1 MCSTCSAMANT
12 EIEEFTERACRVFRE
27 GSLVPTV
34 VGARIHPAG
43 SAHFEVEAS
52 WSQRELK
59 RGKKVVFSKSYFV
72 GVEGG
77 KVERL
82 SASTFQADASRM

>member
-1 MCSTCSAMANT
+1 MANP
-12 EIEEFTERACRVFRE
+12 EGEEFSERACRVFRE
-27 GSLVPTV
+27 GSLVPAV

-43 SAHFEVEAS
+43 SSHFEVEAS
-52 WSQRELK
+52 WSQRELG

-77 KVERL
+77 RVKRL